1 MLTPTPIDD
10 ARWAAFIASSGDA
23 TPFHGA
29 SWVSVVA
36 DCYGF
41 SSFALTLERD
51 GEIVAG
57 LPVIELGRGRR
68 RRWLSLP
75 FTDRCGP
82 LLAPGVVEG
91 DFATTLEQTWR
102 NEGVSRLELRCGL
115 PTGFG
120 YAVPCGYWHELELE
134 SDGEVIRGRFHQLRR
149 RLLARAD
156 AEGVVSRTSAER
168 GDLCEVFFGL
178 HVATRKRLGVPVQP
192 RRFFDL
198 LWERMI
204 APGNGFVQLAY
215 LGDVPIAAGVFL
227 TSGSRVTTK
236 FTARNDDYARAGGVD
251 AMYWGAMQWGVENG
265 RRVFDFGRTE
275 IGNEGLRQFKLS
287 WGSSEDQ
294 LAYTVFGL
302 RAPSREGGRSAAAL
316 GTVLRRS
323 PKWVSRAVGY
333 AAYRYVA

>member
-1 MLTPTPIDD
+1 MLARTAIDD
-10 ARWAAFIASSGDA
+10 GRWSAFVASRADA
-23 TPFHGA
+23 TPFHTA

-41 SSFALTLERD
+41 GSFALTIERD

-57 LPVIELGRGRR
+57 LPVIELGSGRR

-82 LLAPGVVEG
+82 LLAPGVAAG
-91 DFATTLEQTWR
+91 DFAAALEQTR
-102 NEGVSRLELRCGL
+102 RSEGLARIELRC
-115 PTGFG
+115 
-120 YAVPCGYWHELELE
+120 AVPAGSGHALPCGYWHELELNP
-134 SDGEVIRGRFHQLRR
+134 DAEVIRGRLHQLRR
-149 RLLARAD
+149 RLLARAS

-168 GDLCEVFFGL
+168 SDLCEVFFDL

-192 RRFFDL
+192 RRLFEL

-204 APGNGFVQLAY
+204 APGNAFVQLAY

-227 TSGSRVTTK
+227 TSGSRVTSK
-236 FTARNDDYARAGGVD
+236 YVARNDSYARAGGVD
-251 AMYWGAMQWGVENG
+251 AMYWGAIQWGCENG
-265 RRVFDFGRTE
+265 RQVFDFGRTE
-275 IGNEGLRQFKLS
+275 SGNEGLRKFKLG
-287 WGSSEDQ
+287 WGATEDE
-294 LAYTVFGL
+294 LNYTVFASQ
-302 RAPSREGGRSAAAL
+302 APSVESGRSAAAL

-323 PKWVSRAVGY
+323 PKWVSRAVGH